1 VGLFRAAAPT
11 TVGHC
16 TWCGL
21 GHFGSVV
28 VLVFLVISSSS
39 SFPSHHRTSH
49 ILVCSQVGCRP
60 LVLAPLRLCSSLADW
75 EDGYSFVLPSVPLV
89 IVQSIEPTLDGV
101 FFRPGGLLAPC
112 RVVTQSYPWIPIVD
126 STDGLPM
133 LLVHYHQP
141 WCLLCEAGRRESFS
155 SITPLGRLD
164 RSWSFCWAVDRWLS

>member
-1 VGLFRAAAPT
+1 MVQPWSFWL
-11 TVGHC
+11 
-16 TWCGL
+16 CGCFGFL
-21 GHFGSVV
+21 GHLVV
-28 VLVFLVISSSS
+28 ILVPLPSQDEPHPCLLSGWMSPVGPCPPPLVF
-39 SFPSHHRTSH
+39 FA
-49 ILVCSQVGCRP
+49 G
-60 LVLAPLRLCSSLADW
+60 RLGGW
-75 EDGYSFVLPSVPLV
+75 VFVLPLVPLV